1 MAINDFVRRSMQ
13 IVAGGIKDS
22 TVDYFDNAITFVNDA
37 KEIKDQVMQGARSS
51 KETFDNMRHA
61 GIGKKFR
68 DWFYNEGGMFGDFD
82 FSDEDFDAGFEIDSA
97 DNDSK
102 ESSKPLT
109 QDDMQDVAKKQT
121 GAIYKALGKTADLHM
136 ANTAEI
142 ISTINSRSAE
152 LTASVNNINN
162 TLIQIGKRLDMIVEY
177 TAARTKQEQKE
188 ERKNSIFD
196 YGGGISVSGLA
207 TGLKENM
214 NDSMAMS
221 MLSMG
226 KTMLSS
232 GMVTPEMVLSM
243 VLSQT
248 VLDKK
253 FKGLGDKSINDI
265 GEALN
270 DTIGN
275 AIQDGLTKVLTTKND
290 FLSEIFGDIINGPGK
305 KNFRDFAQNQYN
317 DKPAVFDGMT
327 RKSIVTIIPGYLNEI
342 LKAVSHTDG
351 MSIDKKGNLTSK
363 KTDHFINEVADNLFK
378 PGSIDHDRR
387 NKILTT
393 AKAYD
398 ANISSSD
405 ISEAMRA
412 LTGAWLW
419 YMYQTGRQV
428 LEVGETTD
436 ITREST
442 QRVIQNASILLSTQT
457 GRSSDYWKEILQ
469 YCIFQLDE
477 SSFRRELQKNNQK
490 AFKNLSDF
498 AKNRDNNS
506 QARSIGKQEI
516 LDAYK
521 RQFSMYHS
529 EPGKAY
535 EPPSPA
541 TVTET
546 SVGSSK
552 STTLGSLDYL
562 SGIFKILNRG
572 LNVYVTGSSRRQKK
586 AYDPID
592 IKPGDGY
599 VSSIGNLPS
608 VNNNTD
614 ITPTQQPTSS
624 TSPLIE
630 SDSVKKEPE
639 TEEEKLLATPDDE
652 LSPEDR
658 KRKKKLMKEKVE
670 KGSKGLWGS
679 AKGFFNDLIN
689 GNHTLKGSVYMPFLD
704 MLDKQLPGSKD
715 KINSAV
721 QSVKESELGQSVA
734 NSEAVKKG
742 KELGSTVSNKILG
755 EKTTDESGN
764 TTRTGGILSSVVNGA
779 SKIKSD
785 VVGVTSNIGN
795 NIADKFAS
803 KEELQNRFTNATKPY
818 MDESTT
824 FASAEDRED
833 QNTVKILNMT
843 VQTAIS
849 DNEYSSVDESEVT
862 GLINRLH
869 DPKLKQQMKRSIVPL
884 LEKQGKKMEGIES
897 DKPKSGIGKF
907 IGLALVGIKKIFGPV
922 VKIIRSGVTKIFS
935 LVKNFGKKLF
945 SLIGKSVKSGFQK
958 MYYGAK
964 SFGSGV
970 SGLFKSMTSGIGK
983 RLSKMMG
990 QFDKIKNKWSEYQEK
1005 RQERKQSQ
1013 SSEKTDDSEEGEKE
1027 GILSRTRNKL
1037 SDAAD
1042 KVRDKMRQSEFG
1054 KGFLEAHDN
1063 RKKANLRDKAPET
1076 VGDQAAV
1083 DIRTATEDIEDVINN
1098 ETDEGKGFTKPIIKV
1113 LNNIIEAIKGSKESE
1128 QEGEITTDTDAD
1140 SDKVQ
1145 DPDEKQKNS
1154 SVQMDDLDMNA
1165 KSTDLG
1171 SSGNASKTEAPQM
1184 ADISESSGANNA
1196 GGDGKKKGGIMN
1208 SIGKMVGG
1216 ISSMMGGL
1224 LQVVLSIVMSLEGFK
1239 AIYDLIMNTLTTSLK
1254 PLNQAFQSIMK
1265 VLKPFIK
1272 EIGSIVKMISGF
1284 IVQLVNTVVDI
1295 VKPILEDVV
1304 KPVLDALMPLLDIII
1319 QTLSPILSLIGII
1332 LKVVL
1337 APFLGIFKYTLVPI
1351 IKIIGDAVQIIMGVL
1366 QIGFGVLMM
1375 GIGGIIAGIGGI
1387 ISLIGKIPGLG
1398 AAGNLG
1404 SSILDSGKSMLKQ
1417 GADFTAQGAKSVGQ
1431 GAVNLALDYASMYS
1445 LGLSDKVIDS
1455 VKDKIEEKKEVTNNN
1470 NKDVIQD
1477 TYANGDT
1484 NTYIYNT
1491 YGGEYQRGMGGYLNM
1506 DQRGCGPIALADA
1519 YNRRGGNL
1527 SARSLAASMAGSGA
1541 YDPNRGTSVGS
1552 FLSTSK
1558 SLGMNVRAGGVT
1570 QQSLKLATPNNPIT
1584 VIGSGSDYGTR
1595 RGNNHF
1601 MNVIGTDSHGG
1612 AYVSNP
1618 LTGRVDRK
1626 PASTIAGSAVAGIYG
1641 AGDEADGGYS
1651 FPDAVKEA
1659 FKALKEQA
1667 NKVLGLFSM
1676 EKSDEEEIGDIIN
1689 EEQNK
1694 NALDQAKRTLGDEEY
1709 AKYEKEARDAAYAD
1723 YVKAYPKRDG
1733 QSDEEYQE
1741 AFEKW
1746 YSTRSAKYLAETK
1759 LMDAAKEKSDNGWQT
1774 LANTT
1779 QSFVDNYADSE
1790 NGLFAKL
1797 GDAYTDLNSNIS
1809 SMSNSSGSGYFTSN
1823 EGVPLWTPYSDNIEI
1838 TDTDIDQNNYHSPL
1852 FEFFAKTMGMSL
1864 GSVYGSS
1871 WFAKR
1876 NNPNKQGQGSSG
1888 DEHSGVDFTGGSIEG
1903 KPLYATTGGKVVLSH
1918 YQGDGG
1924 GNMLVWQDSAG
1935 KYHWYMHMAE
1945 PSTFKVGDEIS
1956 GGDLIGYVGSTGAS
1970 TGPHLHY
1977 TINDSTSS
1985 SGSGNVYNPLMY
1997 FNNYNPTGGNYGM
2010 AVGSTDEERIYSY
2023 LTTSGMTPIG
2033 ASGLMG
2039 CFKYE
2044 SDMKTNNLE
2053 NSYNDQFGLS
2063 DDEYTKRVDSGE
2075 ESEDQFVTGRNATAW
2090 SGQTPGEAV
2099 GYGIAQFTSSN
2110 LKRDLYNKTV
2120 KQGKSISTL
2129 ESQLDAIQDVLKER
2143 GIYDTINNAKTPTDA
2158 NKTFAWKYEF
2168 GTNYNSDEAVLR
2180 DYSWLSKTNPDGTVL
2195 RHQYAEA
2202 VYDKFKNWSVNNAT
2216 KSPTGSGSTL
2226 TGYGMVNSAAD
2237 AKLVENNK
2245 QTQNTS
2251 GKAKGIVYTNQ
2262 GDPLNIRSS
2271 MSISSD
2277 PLGLIPNGTEI
2288 EVEAS
2293 GNGDW
2298 YKVTYDGKTGYVSSD
2313 YIRILTTDADNAD
2326 FGKNVYKYT
2335 GTINSPSDLKY
2346 SQGVEID
2353 NGSSPVTFKNYS
2365 DTGTKTN
2372 SGSTNTNTNKQM
2384 YDSGDPRYYKT
2395 SNGNYKF
2402 DDRIFTNN
2410 DPRWRSVW
2418 YNEYYDPDKHTDQE
2432 MQTGYDMLA
2441 HMQSLATNPNVRN
2454 SRFYNEGLKQYGDKD
2469 ILMSTVNM
2477 SPDLGTG
2484 DGWKAERQDYVN
2496 KWNYNAKKEKE
2507 KRYNSPFTEDL
2518 MFLHN
2523 TFYPNNKLTQKE
2535 IDTLV
2540 GTGDVTGSM
2549 GYDYFSQDT
2558 IPDIDFS
2565 KFDSED
2571 YGSIVPNV
2579 VNRYNIVRT
2588 DDSVKEEQIRAIL
2601 QNTYNVRSESIE
2613 SLLMEILEYL
2623 KKKDPKGTNNGTNG
2637 STKLFDE
2644 RIPAQVAKL
2653 SVG

>member
-1 MAINDFVRRSMQ
+1 
-13 IVAGGIKDS
+13 
-22 TVDYFDNAITFVNDA
+22 
-37 KEIKDQVMQGARSS
+37 
-51 KETFDNMRHA
+51 
-61 GIGKKFR
+61 
-68 DWFYNEGGMFGDFD
+68 
-82 FSDEDFDAGFEIDSA
+82 
-97 DNDSK
+97 
-102 ESSKPLT
+102 
-109 QDDMQDVAKKQT
+109 
-121 GAIYKALGKTADLHM
+121 
-136 ANTAEI
+136 
-142 ISTINSRSAE
+142 
-152 LTASVNNINN
+152 
-162 TLIQIGKRLDMIVEY
+162 
-177 TAARTKQEQKE
+177 
-188 ERKNSIFD
+188 
-196 YGGGISVSGLA
+196 
-207 TGLKENM
+207 
-214 NDSMAMS
+214 
-221 MLSMG
+221 
-226 KTMLSS
+226 
-232 GMVTPEMVLSM
+232 
-243 VLSQT
+243 
-248 VLDKK
+248 
-253 FKGLGDKSINDI
+253 
-265 GEALN
+265 
-270 DTIGN
+270 
-275 AIQDGLTKVLTTKND
+275 
-290 FLSEIFGDIINGPGK
+290 
-305 KNFRDFAQNQYN
+305 
-317 DKPAVFDGMT
+317 
-327 RKSIVTIIPGYLNEI
+327 
-342 LKAVSHTDG
+342 
-351 MSIDKKGNLTSK
+351 
-363 KTDHFINEVADNLFK
+363 
-378 PGSIDHDRR
+378 
-387 NKILTT
+387 
-393 AKAYD
+393 
-398 ANISSSD
+398 
-405 ISEAMRA
+405 
-412 LTGAWLW
+412 
-419 YMYQTGRQV
+419 
-428 LEVGETTD
+428 
-436 ITREST
+436 
-442 QRVIQNASILLSTQT
+442 
-457 GRSSDYWKEILQ
+457 
-469 YCIFQLDE
+469 
-477 SSFRRELQKNNQK
+477 
-490 AFKNLSDF
+490 
-498 AKNRDNNS
+498 
-506 QARSIGKQEI
+506 
-516 LDAYK
+516 
-521 RQFSMYHS
+521 
-529 EPGKAY
+529 
-535 EPPSPA
+535 
-541 TVTET
+541 
-546 SVGSSK
+546 
-552 STTLGSLDYL
+552 
-562 SGIFKILNRG
+562 
-572 LNVYVTGSSRRQKK
+572 
-586 AYDPID
+586 
-592 IKPGDGY
+592 
-599 VSSIGNLPS
+599 
-608 VNNNTD
+608 
-614 ITPTQQPTSS
+614 
-624 TSPLIE
+624 
-630 SDSVKKEPE
+630 
-639 TEEEKLLATPDDE
+639 
-652 LSPEDR
+652 
-658 KRKKKLMKEKVE
+658 
-670 KGSKGLWGS
+670 
-679 AKGFFNDLIN
+679 
-689 GNHTLKGSVYMPFLD
+689 
-704 MLDKQLPGSKD
+704 
-715 KINSAV
+715 
-721 QSVKESELGQSVA
+721 
-734 NSEAVKKG
+734 
-742 KELGSTVSNKILG
+742 
-755 EKTTDESGN
+755 
-764 TTRTGGILSSVVNGA
+764 
-779 SKIKSD
+779 
-785 VVGVTSNIGN
+785 
-795 NIADKFAS
+795 
-803 KEELQNRFTNATKPY
+803 
-818 MDESTT
+818 
-824 FASAEDRED
+824 
-833 QNTVKILNMT
+833 
-843 VQTAIS
+843 
-849 DNEYSSVDESEVT
+849 
-862 GLINRLH
+862 
-869 DPKLKQQMKRSIVPL
+869 
-884 LEKQGKKMEGIES
+884 
-897 DKPKSGIGKF
+897 
-907 IGLALVGIKKIFGPV
+907 
-922 VKIIRSGVTKIFS
+922 
-935 LVKNFGKKLF
+935 
-945 SLIGKSVKSGFQK
+945 

-1005 RQERKQSQ
+1005 RQERKQSSQ

-1128 QEGEITTDTDAD
+1128 QEGEITTDTDVD

-1154 SVQMDDLDMNA
+1154 SVQMDDLDMNV

-1171 SSGNASKTEAPQM
+1171 SSGNTSKTEAPQM

-1208 SIGKMVGG
+1208 NIGKMVGG

-1470 NKDVIQD
+1470 NKDVVQD

-1570 QQSLKLATPNNPIT
+1570 QQSLKLASPNNPIT

-1935 KYHWYMHMAE
+1935 KYHWYMHMSE

-2075 ESEDQFVTGRNATAW
+2075 ESEDQFITGRNATAW

-2288 EVEAS
+2288 EIESS

-2565 KFDSED
+2565 KFDSDD